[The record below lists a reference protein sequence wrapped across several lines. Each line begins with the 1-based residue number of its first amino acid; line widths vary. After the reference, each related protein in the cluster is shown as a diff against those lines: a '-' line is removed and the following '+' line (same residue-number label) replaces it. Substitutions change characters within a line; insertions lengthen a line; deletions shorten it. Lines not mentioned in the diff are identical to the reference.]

1 MIGELNEEKVI
12 KDPIHRYIHVQD
24 KLIWSLIQTKEMQ
37 RLRRVQQLG
46 MTNLTFPTAEH
57 SRFTHSLGVYE
68 IMRRILRT
76 GETEEGWQ
84 LTKQREEYLLA
95 LAAALLHDV
104 GHGPFSHTFEA
115 VFDTDHEEYT
125 KAIIMDDTTEVH
137 HVLKQ
142 VSATFPLKVA
152 QVIDKSYSNQV
163 IVHLISS
170 QIDADRMDYLLR
182 DAYATGVSYG
192 TFDIER
198 ILRVMMPY
206 QNAVVIQAKGMHAVE
221 DYVVSRYQMYMQ
233 VYFHP
238 VTRSAEV
245 IVNKIFKRAI
255 ALHQQGYQFKQE
267 PLLLYPFFERKVTL
281 NDYLKL
287 DDGVMRYHFLIWQD
301 EQDTILSDLCQR
313 FMNRKLFK
321 YCAYNPETDGVFYDQ
336 LAQIYRELGYKP
348 AYYLQVQSSSDLP
361 YDLYRPGEN
370 QRLPINIK
378 QKDGGLV
385 ELSACS
391 PLVKAISG
399 KTKTDV
405 KLYYP
410 DVTEL
415 TATAKQKKALHTL
428 IVQHCSNNKEVNG
441 NESKKNAANI
451 RHDK

>member
-1 MIGELNEEKVI
+1 MIGKLKEEKVI

-24 KLIWSLIQTKEMQ
+24 KLIWALIQTKEMQ

-68 IMRRILRT
+68 IMRRIIAT
-76 GETEEGWQ
+76 DETASGWQ
-84 LTKQREEYLLA
+84 LKAQREEYLLA

-115 VFDTDHEEYT
+115 VFGTDHEAYT
-125 KAIIMDDTTEVH
+125 KAIIMDETTEVH
-137 HVLKQ
+137 RVLAQ
-142 VSATFPLKVA
+142 VHDDFPLKVS

-206 QNAVVIQAKGMHAVE
+206 QNAVVIEAKGMHAVE
-221 DYVVSRYQMYMQ
+221 DYVISRYQMYMQ

-255 ALHQQGYQFKQE
+255 ALHQQGYAFKQE
-267 PLLLYPFFERKVTL
+267 PLLLQAFFEKTEML

-301 EQDTILSDLCQR
+301 ENDTILSDLCQR
-313 FMNRKLFK
+313 FMNRRLFK
-321 YCAYNPETDGVFYDQ
+321 YCAYNPETDTVFYEQ
-336 LAQIYRELGYKP
+336 LADAYREIGYNP
-348 AYYLQVQSSSDLP
+348 TYYLQVQSSSDLP

-378 QKDGGLV
+378 QKDGQLV
-385 ELSACS
+385 ELSVCS

-399 KTKTDV
+399 KTKTSV

-410 DVTEL
+410 DVSEL
-415 TATAKQKKALHTL
+415 RASAKQKEELHQL
-428 IVQHCSNNKEVNG
+428 VMQHCSNK
-441 NESKKNAANI
+441 
-451 RHDK
+451 